1 MALAMAAS
9 CAPSTS
15 EEAARERGS
24 WPVAVER
31 SSDAQPAYDRVVLVT
46 IDTLRAD
53 HVSCY
58 GYPRATTPFLDAL
71 AARGVRFTRTYAA
84 ISHTAPSHATMLTGL
99 VPAVHGVV
107 NNGGRLDPEAAD
119 LAKAFAGAGFESAA
133 FLNVR
138 FMSGIAASFGHVVVC
153 ALGPE
158 PTHKLQT
165 GADVVDAAISWLEH
179 ERRTERFLL
188 WVHLYDPH
196 KWKDVVL
203 EHEGQG

>member
-58 GYPRATTPFLDAL
+58 GYPRKTTPFLDSLAEKGVRFGHAL
-71 AARGVRFTRTYAA
+71 AAV
-84 ISHTAPSHATMLTGL
+84 SHTAPSHATMLTGV

-107 NNGGRLDPEAAD
+107 TNGTALNPAALD
-119 LAKAFAGAGFESAA
+119 LAQLFSRAGFETAA
-133 FLNVR
+133 FLNVK
-138 FMSGIAASFGHVVVC
+138 FLSGIAGSFGKVAVCAVGQEDGHKILLSGKHVVSA
-153 ALGPE
+153 AL
-158 PTHKLQT
+158 
-165 GADVVDAAISWLEH
+165 DWLAK
-179 ERRTERFLL
+179 ERHSERFFL

-196 KWKDVVL
+196 KWKEIVVK
-203 EHEGQG
+203 Q